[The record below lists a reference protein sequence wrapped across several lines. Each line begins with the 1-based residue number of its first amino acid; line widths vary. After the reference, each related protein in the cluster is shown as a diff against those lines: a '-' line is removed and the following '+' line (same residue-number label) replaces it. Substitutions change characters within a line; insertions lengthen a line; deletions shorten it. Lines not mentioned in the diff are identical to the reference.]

1 MKRQISY
8 LFSILLFIACSV
20 KTNATVKLPSIFS
33 DNMVLQ
39 ENTLVNVWGKASAN
53 ELVTVTT
60 SWNFKRYATKADADG
75 RWTLKI
81 KTPRAAKD
89 QKITVR
95 GENVIQINN
104 ILIGEVWLCSGQSNM
119 EFQVSKAEGWRT
131 GMLNET
137 EEMKDAH
144 YPEIRLFHVEHQLAH
159 QGPVDDCVGHWVVC
173 NPANLK
179 DFSAVGFVFGRKLH
193 KDLKVPVGLIQS
205 TWGGTHAESWTKMD
219 VMENNPLYADVLDKF
234 ALKNVKIEK
243 NYCKVPSTLWNGM
256 INPILTYT
264 IKGTIWYQ
272 GESNSDRFEKYQDVF
287 TNMIHSWRKEWGQQ
301 DMPFYFVQIAP
312 QYKQPAGIRE
322 AQLKTWQ
329 SVKNTGMAVITDAGD
344 STDIHP
350 RNKRVTGERLA
361 LWALAKSYGKSC
373 AYSGPLYKSMKK
385 SGNKVILSFDY
396 VEGGLNSKGEVLNGF
411 FISGTDRRF
420 YPAKAVIVNNKVE
433 VSAPEVLDPVAVRY
447 GWGYFFRANLFNNA
461 GLPASP
467 FRTDS
472 FQNDT
477 YARRFADS
485 EMRRF
490 PKAWMLDY
498 GKKPFFGYAQ
508 GVGCCGMLKMWKQ
521 TGEKR
526 YFNYVK
532 EYADSLINDKGEI
545 YLYDKSSYNI
555 DYVNSGKIL
564 FDIYKETGNKKYKL
578 GMDLL
583 ISQLKVQPRTL
594 EGGYWHKLVY
604 PHQIWLDGIY
614 MASPFMAQ
622 YGAEFGQ
629 PQWIDEAVNQIT
641 LCHKHTFDAKTGL
654 YYHAWDESKSQR
666 WANPETGLS
675 PNFWGRSIGWYFMAM
690 VDALDFIPADH
701 AGRATIISYIQ
712 GLADALPNY
721 QDKNGL
727 WYQVLDQPK
736 REGNFPEASVTT
748 QFMYAYAKAVNK
760 GYIDKKYRVYAEKA
774 FEGLKNKLIIENGDG
789 TLTLS
794 RCCQV
799 GGLGGNP
806 YRDGSFE
813 YYIGE
818 KMRDNDAKATGPYI
832 MGCIELGR

>member
-1 MKRQISY
+1 MKRQISF
-8 LFSILLFIACSV
+8 LFSFLLLIACSV
-20 KTNATVKLPSIFS
+20 KINATVKLPSIFS

-39 ENTLVNVWGKASAN
+39 ENTQVSIWGKASAN
-53 ELVTVTT
+53 EKITVTN
-60 SWNFKRYATKADADG
+60 SWNFKRYVTTADADG

-81 KTPRAAKD
+81 NTPRAAKD

-104 ILIGEVWLCSGQSNM
+104 VLIGEVWLCSGQSNM

-137 EEMKDAH
+137 EEMKDAD

-205 TWGGTHAESWTKMD
+205 TWGGTHAESWTKMG
-219 VMENNPLYADVLDKF
+219 VMENDPLYADVLDKF

-243 NYCKVPSTLWNGM
+243 NYCKVPATLWNGM
-256 INPILTYT
+256 INPILPYT

-272 GESNSDRFEKYQDVF
+272 GESNSDRFEKYQSVF
-287 TNMIHSWRKEWGQQ
+287 TNMINSWRAEWKQP

-361 LWALAKSYGKSC
+361 SWSLAKSYGKKC

-385 SGNKVILSFDY
+385 SGNKIVLSFDY
-396 VEGGLNSKGEVLNGF
+396 VEDGLNSKGEVLKGF

-420 YPAKAVIVNNKVE
+420 YPAKAIIVNNKVE

-447 GWGYFFRANLFNNA
+447 GWGFFFRVNLFNNA
-461 GLPASP
+461 GFPASP
-467 FRTDS
+467 FRTDN
-472 FQNDT
+472 FQDDT

-490 PKAWMLDY
+490 PHAWQLDH
-498 GKKPFFGYAQ
+498 GTKPFWGYAQ
-508 GVGCCGMLKMWKQ
+508 GVGCCAMLKMWKL
-521 TGEKR
+521 TGDKR
-526 YFNYVK
+526 YFKYVK
-532 EYADSLINDKGEI
+532 EFADSLINDKGEI
-545 YLYDKSSYNI
+545 TLYDKSTYNI
-555 DYVNSGKIL
+555 DYVNSGKVL
-564 FDIYKETGNKKYKL
+564 FDLYKETGNQKYKL
-578 GMDLL
+578 AMDVL
-583 ISQLKVQPRTL
+583 IRQLKDQPRTL
-594 EGGYWHKLVY
+594 EGGYWHKLTY
-604 PHQIWLDGIY
+604 QHQIWLDGIY

-622 YGAEFGQ
+622 YGAEFGK
-629 PQWIDEAVNQIT
+629 PEWIDEAVKQII
-641 LCHKHTFDAKTGL
+641 LCHNHTFDAKTGL

-690 VDALDFIPADH
+690 VDALDYIPTDH
-701 AGRATIISYIQ
+701 AGRATLIGYIQ

-789 TLTLS
+789 TLTLT

-832 MGCIELGR
+832 MGCIELGQ